1 MGKQAFEHCGA
12 CIFGQ
17 IWERLWPHFF
27 IICLIISSLDCG
39 QEGQGQEGQEGF
51 GTEFCSL

>member
-1 MGKQAFEHCGA
+1 MGKKAFEHCGA
-12 CIFGQ
+12 CIFEQ